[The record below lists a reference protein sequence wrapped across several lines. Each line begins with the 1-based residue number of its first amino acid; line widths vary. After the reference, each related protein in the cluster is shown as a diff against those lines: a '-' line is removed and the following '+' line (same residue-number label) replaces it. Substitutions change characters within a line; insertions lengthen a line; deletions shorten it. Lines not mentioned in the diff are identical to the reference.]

1 VGVDRSI
8 GLAVDGTGKKV
19 RNLEVTV
26 LEYDPVSGTT
36 APVTMEMQVVS
47 IADKTGRKI
56 GLDSTESLLQA
67 ILDKLEDIRFESNLR
82 GGN

>member
-1 VGVDRSI
+1 MAQDRSI
-8 GLAVDGTGKKV
+8 GVAVDGAGKKV

-26 LEYDPVSGTT
+26 LEYDPVAGTSQ
-36 APVTMEMQVVS
+36 PVTMEMQVVS

-56 GLDSTESLLQA
+56 GLDSVESLLQA
-67 ILDKLEDIRFESNLR
+67 ILDKLEDIRFEEQLR